1 MAQKVVIDSPLVET
15 PVLPPLKD
23 VMTWF
28 GLPATPAEAVRE
40 MARREGVAP
49 PADSKTLRKL
59 TSSDGISTRKASE
72 IESFIARVSPEIE
85 ALSEAVS
92 DCKYYKL
99 SNGWQWDMCMRSFA
113 EERLLAPGHAA
124 GFVRE
129 RIKSEQRL
137 IKRAR
142 EAITNG
148 GSNEDIARVISDSL
162 DYKCSVPRTVV
173 ERGVG
178 SWVFLLSDRR
188 DTESQAALLRWL
200 HYGRIDFYYR
210 LLCEFSLDL
219 IVVMKEAQNFSEV
232 KDRMVLEGAFSR
244 IAPQGRNASDWQPFE
259 ALMDGWRSQLG
270 DGKPLSWRRLA
281 SYMPTPKRRMAEIT
295 EPKREKD
302 QAAADFET
310 QWRRLHEWR
319 NGTVPQDNQL
329 RAFVT
334 NILPEGYDVRL
345 SLLMAKISLAWSA
358 FIRQEVELANSH
370 SALKPK
376 EHNALLASFPGYWDK
391 YRDQA
396 AELAA

>member
-1 MAQKVVIDSPLVET
+1 MAKKVVIDLPLVET

-85 ALSEAVS
+85 ALSESVS

-173 ERGVG
+173 ERGVEG
-178 SWVFLLSDRR
+178 WVVLLADSDSP
-188 DTESQAALLRWL
+188 SQAALLRWL

-219 IVVMKEAQNFSEV
+219 LVAMKEAPNFSEV
-232 KDRMVLEGAFSR
+232 KERMVLEGAFSR
-244 IAPQGRNASDWQPFE
+244 MAPQEGGASDWRPFE
-259 ALMDGWRSQLG
+259 ALMDSWRLQLG

-281 SYMPTPKRRMAEIT
+281 SYMPTPKRRLAET
-295 EPKREKD
+295 MEPEREKD

-319 NGTVPQDNQL
+319 NGTVPQDDQL
-329 RAFVT
+329 RAFVK

-358 FIRQEVELANSH
+358 FIRQEAELANSH
-370 SALKPK
+370 GALKPK
-376 EHNALLASFPGYWDK
+376 EHNSLLASFPDYWNE